1 MTNRFL
7 WFYNGF
13 LFLLSIFIF
22 LEWLSKPITLLCY
35 MLLLA
40 FLNLTASTFNSI
52 PIILNIVTNR
62 NVALIYSVTI
72 CQQKTKDCARSG
84 SFEHNPQHRCFR
96 LWCLRAFIT
105 DLLYWLWTQ
114 WPALS
119 MIFFLIITCWKRWKG
134 AFLKLSYLHKTKSE
148 HKVTVHVLKNEQVL
162 KFE

>member
-1 MTNRFL
+1 MNINKAKETEEKSSLILLINQLLRIKNTCSKEMTNRFL

-13 LFLLSIFIF
+13 LFHLSILIF

-40 FLNLTASTFNSI
+40 FLDLTASTFNSI
-52 PIILNIVTNR
+52 PIILNIVSNR

-96 LWCLRAFIT
+96 LRCFIT
-105 DLLYWLWTQ
+105 NLPYWLWSQ

-119 MIFFLIITCWKRWKG
+119 MIFFK
-134 AFLKLSYLHKTKSE
+134 
-148 HKVTVHVLKNEQVL
+148 
-162 KFE
+162 

>member
-1 MTNRFL
+1 MKNRFL

-13 LFLLSIFIF
+13 LFHLSIDIKV
-22 LEWLSKPITLLCY
+22 EWLWNQLDSFVIYCCQLFWTWP
-35 MLLLA
+35 
-40 FLNLTASTFNSI
+40 LTTFNSI

-62 NVALIYSVTI
+62 NVALIYTVTI
-72 CQQKTKDCARSG
+72 CKKKTKDCARSG

-105 DLLYWLWTQ
+105 DLLYWLWSQ

-134 AFLKLSYLHKTKSE
+134 AFLKHSRLHKTKSK
-148 HKVTVHVLKNEQVL
+148 HKRAAHVLKMN
-162 KFE
+162 KF